1 MEKNRVMRAIVFFD
15 LPNIYAKDKRN
26 YLRFRKFLL
35 NEGFLMM
42 QESVYSKIVLN
53 SQQANFLNNR
63 IKKSAPNKGI
73 IQMLTITEKQYSQIE
88 YIIGSST
95 NKIINESNLDAIESE
110 EGVEVVRRSLN
121 NEDYYF
127 VMNHTSDEKKF
138 RNKIVK
144 A

>member
-1 MEKNRVMRAIVFFD
+1 
-15 LPNIYAKDKRN
+15 
-26 YLRFRKFLL
+26 
-35 NEGFLMM
+35 MM

-95 NKIINESNLDAIESE
+95 NKIINDESRL
-110 EGVEVVRRSLN
+110 VVLW
-121 NEDYYF
+121 
-127 VMNHTSDEKKF
+127 K
-138 RNKIVK
+138 
-144 A
+144 